1 MRRPLFWAAVFLV
14 VVVWIRM
21 KTGGD
26 DPVSPGVTDAQSLGI
41 CDALTV
47 SGQVYRKD
55 SDTCYLQDI
64 SVCMQTFNESEDPPE
79 GGGSNAG
86 SSRQNLSCTDNIIC
100 KLEGTELPLGC
111 RVTLRGRFTPMQSAT
126 NPGEFDAAAYYRS
139 LGVGGRLTRAELLAA
154 GEEYWPVRERLY
166 GFRLF
171 LEERLKRALPG
182 EEAGVLCA
190 LLLGDRTDL
199 SETTQDLYRQSGILH
214 ILSISSLHI
223 TILGMSLYR
232 LLRRLGAPVWA
243 AAALGSVFLLLYG
256 ALTGFGVSACRAI
269 GMYLIRMLGEILG
282 RTYDMLTA
290 LGVMGALMV
299 WKNPYY
305 LQQSGFLLSY
315 ASVLGA
321 GVLGPALAASREGER
336 TETPVPGGRG
346 RIRRAG
352 ERAGDWLRQSFAA
365 SLAVTLTTLPVQL
378 WYYYEAPVCS
388 VWLNLLVL
396 PLVKPLML
404 SGILLLLFPWASPA
418 AAAAGLILQWYERLC
433 RLCGSMPF
441 SLWNP
446 GRPKIWQIAVYYPA
460 LGAIV
465 AAAKKLCQGQRRT
478 GKERE
483 TEGRKETEGKKETE
497 EKRKIKGK
505 RETGR
510 GIPGKRAAGCS
521 RKRNRALTAAA
532 LVFAVALLGI
542 RTDRGPCVTFLDVGQ
557 GDCIVVQTGS
567 GETYLF
573 DCGSSSR
580 SGVGEYVLAPFLKY
594 NGIRTLD
601 AVFVSH
607 PDEDHINGIKELLEM
622 GEKSGISVR
631 RIILPDVADKLKK
644 EQFTEL
650 LKAAEEGMGD
660 SVEIRYVCAGD
671 SWKCDNAE
679 FWCLH
684 PAQGWQEEEPNAYSE
699 CFYVRFFPDGAS
711 LLLTGDVE
719 GEGEKALL
727 EELERQGIG
736 KIDVLKVAHH
746 GSGGA
751 TSEEL
756 LERLQPELA
765 VISCGRK
772 NRYGHPHPALL
783 ERLDKAGSTVIGT
796 AERGAVS
803 VWPEEN
809 GIRVRLFVP
818 GG

>member
-1 MRRPLFWAAVFLV
+1 MRRPLFWAAAFLV

-21 KTGGD
+21 KTGGYETA
-26 DPVSPGVTDAQSLGI
+26 SPGAADAQSLGI
-41 CDALTV
+41 CDGLTI

-55 SDTCYLQDI
+55 SQTYYLQDI
-64 SVCMQTFNESEDPPE
+64 SVCMQTFDESEDPLE
-79 GGGSNAG
+79 SGGSNAG
-86 SSRQNLSCTDNIIC
+86 SSRQNLSYIDNIIC

-111 RVTLRGRFTPMQSAT
+111 RVTLRGSFAPMQRAT

-154 GEEYWPVRERLY
+154 GEEYWPVREWLY

-171 LEERLKRALPG
+171 LEGRLKQALPG
-182 EEAGVLCA
+182 EKAGILCA
-190 LLLGDRTDL
+190 LLLGDRADL
-199 SETTQDLYRQSGILH
+199 PKATQEQYRQNGILH

-223 TILGMSLYR
+223 TILGMSLYK
-232 LLRRLGAPVWA
+232 LLRRLGVPVWA
-243 AAALGSVFLLLYG
+243 AAAAGSAFLLLYG

-305 LQQSGFLLSY
+305 LQHSGFLLSY

-321 GVLGPALAASREGER
+321 GVLGPAFAAFWEREKA
-336 TETPVPGGRG
+336 ETAVLDGRQ
-346 RIRRAG
+346 RIGKAG
-352 ERAGDWLRQSFAA
+352 KAAGKWLGQSFVT
-365 SLAVTLTTLPVQL
+365 SLAVTLATLPVQL
-378 WYYYEAPVCS
+378 WYYYEVPVYS
-388 VWLNLLVL
+388 AGLNLLVL
-396 PLVKPLML
+396 PLVKPLMFL
-404 SGILLLLFPWASPA
+404 GLVLLALPWAFPA
-418 AAAAGLILQWYERLC
+418 ATAAGLILQWYEWLC
-433 RLCGSMPF
+433 RLCGNMPF
-441 SLWNP
+441 HLWNP
-446 GRPKIWQIAVYYPA
+446 GRPEFWQIAAYYGG
-460 LGAIV
+460 LGLILAV
-465 AAAKKLCQGQRRT
+465 GGKRRQGQRQ
-478 GKERE
+478 
-483 TEGRKETEGKKETE
+483 TEKK
-497 EKRKIKGK
+497 R
-505 RETGR
+505 RR
-510 GIPGKRAAGCS
+510 VLPAG
-521 RKRNRALTAAA
+521 ALIC
-532 LVFAVALLGI
+532 AVALLGV
-542 RTDRGPCVTFLDVGQ
+542 RPDQKPCVTFLDVGQ
-557 GDCIVVQTGS
+557 GDCIVIQTGS

-594 NGIRTLD
+594 NGIQALD

-607 PDEDHINGIKELLEM
+607 PDGDHMNGIKELLDM

-631 RIILPDVADKLKK
+631 RIILPDIAKELKE
-644 EQFTEL
+644 EQFTAL
-650 LKAAEEGMGD
+650 LKAAEEGRGD
-660 SVEIRYVCAGD
+660 PVEIRYICAGD
-671 SWKCDNAE
+671 SWECDAAR
-679 FWCLH
+679 FVCLH
-684 PAQGWQEEEPNAYSE
+684 PTQGWREEEPNAYSA
-699 CFYVRFFPDGAS
+699 CFYVEFFSGGIS

-719 GEGEKALL
+719 GEGERALI
-727 EELERQGIG
+727 EQLERQEIG

-765 VISCGRK
+765 VISCGRN

-783 ERLDKAGSTVIGT
+783 ERLARAGSRVLGT

-809 GIRVRLFVP
+809 GIRIRLF
-818 GG
+818 GQEG

>member
-1 MRRPLFWAAVFLV
+1 MRRPLFWAAAFLV
-14 VVVWIRM
+14 VVVWIRG
-21 KTGGD
+21 KTGGYET
-26 DPVSPGVTDAQSLGI
+26 VSPGAADTQSLGV
-41 CDALTV
+41 CDGLTI

-55 SDTCYLQDI
+55 SQTYYLQDI
-64 SVCMQTFNESEDPPE
+64 SVCTQTFKESEDPLE
-79 GGGSNAG
+79 SGGSNAG
-86 SSRQNLSCTDNIIC
+86 SSRQNISYIDNIIC

-111 RVTLRGRFTPMQSAT
+111 RVTLRGSFAPMQGAT
-126 NPGEFDAAAYYRS
+126 NPGEFDTAAYYRS
-139 LGVGGRLTRAELLAA
+139 LGVGGRLTRAELLAV
-154 GEEYWPVRERLY
+154 GEGYWPVREWLY
-166 GFRLF
+166 SFRLF
-171 LEERLKRALPG
+171 LEERLKQALP
-182 EEAGVLCA
+182 EEKAGILCA

-199 SETTQDLYRQSGILH
+199 PQATQELYRQNGILH

-223 TILGMSLYR
+223 TILGMSLYK
-232 LLRRLGAPVWA
+232 LLRRLGVPVWA
-243 AAALGSVFLLLYG
+243 AAAAGSVFLLLYG

-305 LQQSGFLLSY
+305 LQHSGFLLSY

-321 GVLGPALAASREGER
+321 GVLGPAFAAFREREKA
-336 TETPVPGGRG
+336 ETALSGGWR
-346 RIRRAG
+346 RIEKAG
-352 ERAGDWLRQSFAA
+352 KAAGKWLGQSFVT
-365 SLAVTLTTLPVQL
+365 SLAVTLATLPVQL
-378 WYYYEAPVCS
+378 WYYYEVPVYS
-388 VWLNLLVL
+388 AGLNLLVL

-404 SGILLLLFPWASPA
+404 LGLVLLALPWAFPA
-418 AAAAGLILQWYERLC
+418 ATAAGLILQWYEWLC
-433 RLCGSMPF
+433 RLCGNMPF
-441 SLWNP
+441 HLWSP
-446 GRPKIWQIAVYYPA
+446 GRPEFWQIAAYYGM
-460 LGAIV
+460 LGIILAV
-465 AAAKKLCQGQRRT
+465 GGKRRQGQSRRGQGRQGQRQQGQGRT
-478 GKERE
+478 E
-483 TEGRKETEGKKETE
+483 KK
-497 EKRKIKGK
+497 RHRVLPVG
-505 RETGR
+505 
-510 GIPGKRAAGCS
+510 
-521 RKRNRALTAAA
+521 A
-532 LVFAVALLGI
+532 LVCAVGLLGI

-557 GDCIVVQTGS
+557 GDCIVLQTGS

-580 SGVGEYVLAPFLKY
+580 SGAGEYVLAPFLKY

-607 PDEDHINGIKELLEM
+607 PDEDHINGIQELLEM

-631 RIILPDVADKLKK
+631 RIILPDVAEKLKK

-650 LKAAEEGMGD
+650 LKAAEGMGD
-660 SVEIRYVCAGD
+660 SVEIRYICAGD
-671 SWKCDNAE
+671 SWKCDEAE

-684 PAQGWQEEEPNAYSE
+684 PAQGWQEEDPNAYSA
-699 CFYVRFFPDGAS
+699 CFYVKFSSGGVS

-719 GEGEKALL
+719 GEGERALIGQ
-727 EELERQGIG
+727 LERQGIG
-736 KIDVLKVAHH
+736 KVDVLKVAHH

-765 VISCGRK
+765 VISCGRN

-783 ERLDKAGSTVIGT
+783 ERLDRAGSTVLGT